1 MHSCS
6 GRGEEGD
13 KVGIVAVVVWVGL
26 CMDGCIGA
34 PPPHPTVCSIY
45 LWYDS
50 IDHAVDDSFASRC

>member
-1 MHSCS
+1 MQVRVLPLSLQPFMHSCS

-34 PPPHPTVCSIY
+34 PPPPSDCLLDLPLV
-45 LWYDS
+45 
-50 IDHAVDDSFASRC
+50 